1 MELQDP
7 HEPLRAPTEPADRPR
22 TLQLFASFSDV
33 NMPFIEPLSDANL
46 ERVAL
51 EQIVPALLSH
61 GFYYVDGLLGDPA
74 GGAVLDQ
81 VKEMHRTGKLQDG
94 RLAGSAPGIH
104 RRSIRGDKIAWVSGS
119 ERGCEA
125 VGFLLNLMDK
135 LVSVCARRLG
145 SSTIRERSQV
155 RPRPGSDSEL
165 LVLTFLELRFWGLGR
180 FSGRV
185 LPTGGFYKLSS
196 RTGRSETFT
205 GHDGSTWNHRRSCCH
220 SCLSVCWC
228 LRPCRDT
235 DSPSQVK
242 QNQNLQTYPIKTPG
256 CVSGIFFIWIF

>member
-1 MELQDP
+1 M
-7 HEPLRAPTEPADRPR
+7 RAATQVVLTAGLSLCLSPPSVQRR
-22 TLQLFASFSDV
+22 HDV

-46 ERVAL
+46 ERLAL

-61 GFYYVDGLLGDPA
+61 GFYYVDGLLGDLA

-104 RRSIRGDKIAWVSGS
+104 RRNIRGDKIAWVSGL

-145 SSTIRERSQV
+145 SKTIRERSQV
-155 RPRPGSDSEL
+155 RPRPGS
-165 LVLTFLELRFWGLGR
+165 T
-180 FSGRV
+180 
-185 LPTGGFYKLSS
+185 
-196 RTGRSETFT
+196 RSF
-205 GHDGSTWNHRRSCCH
+205 
-220 SCLSVCWC
+220 
-228 LRPCRDT
+228 
-235 DSPSQVK
+235 
-242 QNQNLQTYPIKTPG
+242 
-256 CVSGIFFIWIF
+256 